1 MTVRYFIDKQQKTV
15 FTTLSDTLT
24 MTESVEHHHKL
35 GADPDFDPAYK
46 ELMDMSELDN
56 ISLNISGIAS
66 LAKSCPFRP
75 ESNRAIYSTN
85 KNLYFGLARMFQA
98 LTGGNHGDIRVFRK
112 LDEALEWLEVIEP
125 DSQQCRPVSGLQKN
139 GRN

>member
-24 MTESVEHHHKL
+24 VTESVEHHRRL
-35 GADPDFDPAYK
+35 GDDPDFDPTYS

-56 ISLNISGIAS
+56 ISLNVSGIAD
-66 LAKSCPFRP
+66 LAQSCPFRP

-85 KNLYFGLARMFQA
+85 KNLYFGLARMFQTLA
-98 LTGGNHGDIRVFRK
+98 GGVHGDIRVFKK
-112 LDEALEWLEVIEP
+112 LDEALDWLGISKP
-125 DSQQCRPVSGLQKN
+125 D
-139 GRN
+139 